1 MITLIQIFLYLIIF
15 TTLILSITAIIISN
29 KNIEAKKGPIGPMGQ
44 KGPIRP
50 KGLMGPKGPKGPM
63 GPKGTCQTTCKSNTW
78 SQMHSTPILN
88 LLGNSNLAPSVLIG
102 TVIFFKQVD
111 KHKRYDIFLSLPII
125 SASNTQITP
134 IKFDVM
140 DMIQKEKEEYMG
152 SSEIS
157 FNLKTGTN
165 QYYFPNIIPD
175 KNGYIYIKTDNSSDF
190 LKLINKKFIF
200 DMASFVMYKEV

>member
-1 MITLIQIFLYLIIF
+1 MITLMQIFLYLIIF

-29 KNIEAKKGPIGPMGQ
+29 KNIQAKKGQMGQ
-44 KGPIRP
+44 
-50 KGLMGPKGPKGPM
+50 MGPM

-78 SQMHSTPILN
+78 SQMHATPIVN
-88 LLGNSNLAPSVLIG
+88 LMGNSNLASSVLNG

-111 KHKRYDIFLSLPII
+111 KYKRYDIFLSLPII
-125 SASNTQITP
+125 SNPPNTQITP
-134 IKFDVM
+134 IKFYVM
-140 DMIQKEKEEYMG
+140 DKIQKEKEEDMG
-152 SSEIS
+152 SSNIS

-190 LKLINKKFIF
+190 LKLINKKFVF
-200 DMASFVMYKEV
+200 DTISSFVMYKEV